1 VAGSVS
7 PVISMDVS
15 QVISYSLTGV
25 DPLCATGPSSAAN
38 SCGVHIHS
46 GSTCTADAGGH
57 YFLGT
62 VTTDPWVR
70 VAYTSTEDGSATGS
84 ISVTT
89 GATASDIMGKAL
101 IIHSSTG
108 DRIACA
114 RLAPVV
120 AAQPLEA
127 GMFAKYYNYAGGLAV
142 TGSVKPVVTD
152 GVTQTFAYSLA
163 GVDAAC
169 ANGAGS
175 AANSCGVHIHAG
187 KTCTAD
193 AGGHY
198 YTGTVTS
205 DPWTSIA
212 YTAASDGT
220 SVGVVEV
227 TTGGTGV
234 DVEGRAMV
242 IHDYSGARVACA
254 LLVTIPETAPMATAS
269 FAPYPNYQ
277 GELRVAGAIRPL
289 MTEGVT
295 QTFAYALDGVDPA
308 CSSGPGSAAN
318 SCGLHIHSGKS
329 CADAGGHYFAGT
341 VTADPWV
348 SVSYTSIGNG
358 TTAGVERVMTGGAG
372 VDVAGRAVVI
382 HGHGGERIACA
393 LLETISDGS
402 PPTIGGECQD
412 GTSSS
417 GSGLASSGDG
427 GGGIGIGILIGLLI
441 AAFLL
446 LLYYYHPAM
455 IRWYQQRKQNRAQ
468 VKTRTREVS
477 RGSVRFNDET
487 EARASEAPAEG
498 TPRSTANSMLGA
510 AIAERLAKHKA
521 STKGDLDKA
530 APTSKDRKFSQVELE
545 QLTIEGAEPPV
556 APTTDPP
563 PPGVDPPPPPTA
575 SFSATSKPPS
585 GPPPTPPA
593 GGPAVPARRP
603 MPPGR
608 PRGAGPRAAGPIQT
622 EDVEQSDLEANQA

>member
-1 VAGSVS
+1 
-7 PVISMDVS
+7 
-15 QVISYSLTGV
+15 
-25 DPLCATGPSSAAN
+25 
-38 SCGVHIHS
+38 
-46 GSTCTADAGGH
+46 
-57 YFLGT
+57 
-62 VTTDPWVR
+62 
-70 VAYTSTEDGSATGS
+70 
-84 ISVTT
+84 
-89 GATASDIMGKAL
+89 
-101 IIHSSTG
+101 
-108 DRIACA
+108 
-114 RLAPVV
+114 
-120 AAQPLEA
+120 
-127 GMFAKYYNYAGGLAV
+127 
-142 TGSVKPVVTD
+142 
-152 GVTQTFAYSLA
+152 
-163 GVDAAC
+163 
-169 ANGAGS
+169 
-175 AANSCGVHIHAG
+175 
-187 KTCTAD
+187 
-193 AGGHY
+193 
-198 YTGTVTS
+198 
-205 DPWTSIA
+205 
-212 YTAASDGT
+212 
-220 SVGVVEV
+220 
-227 TTGGTGV
+227 
-234 DVEGRAMV
+234 
-242 IHDYSGARVACA
+242 
-254 LLVTIPETAPMATAS
+254 
-269 FAPYPNYQ
+269 
-277 GELRVAGAIRPL
+277 
-289 MTEGVT
+289 
-295 QTFAYALDGVDPA
+295 VDPA

-556 APTTDPP
+556 APPTDPP